1 MYNYLPLK
9 LNGFSQWIDYDAVFF
24 GFSRL
29 KDDRAGELPPEV
41 LRQMRAQGIFDGR
54 VRR

>member
-1 MYNYLPLK
+1 LYLLLVK
-9 LNGFSQWIDYDAVFF
+9 LNGSSQWIDYDAVYF

-29 KDDRAGELPPEV
+29 KNDRTGELGAEV
-41 LRQMRAQGIFDGR
+41 LRQMRLQGIFDGR

>member
-1 MYNYLPLK
+1 MTYMLVK

-24 GFSRL
+24 AFSRL
-29 KDDRAGELPPEV
+29 KHDRQGELPPEV

>member
-1 MYNYLPLK
+1 MALI
-9 LNGFSQWIDYDAVFF
+9 SQWIDYDAVFF

-29 KDDRAGELPPEV
+29 KNDRQGELPPEV
-41 LRQMRAQGIFDGR
+41 LRQMRTQGIFDGR